1 MIDALRTVRQWRE
14 TLRAPPELFE
24 EHTNT
29 AASRRT
35 RVAFISTLT
44 AFSLERHRENGDDT
58 QACRISIGVPRVRGD
73 AASAWI

>member
-1 MIDALRTVRQWRE
+1 MTDACAPHGNGARRSERT
-14 TLRAPPELFE
+14 PDLFE
-24 EHTNT
+24 EHTHT

-58 QACRISIGVPRVRGD
+58 QTCRISIDVPQMRRD